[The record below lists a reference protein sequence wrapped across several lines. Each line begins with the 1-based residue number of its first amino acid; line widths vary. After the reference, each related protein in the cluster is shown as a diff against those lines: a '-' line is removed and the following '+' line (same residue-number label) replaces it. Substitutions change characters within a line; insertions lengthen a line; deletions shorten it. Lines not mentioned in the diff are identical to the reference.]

1 MEYAFPRTQNFVEAW
16 HRRWEVL
23 VGGTHV
29 GIFKMITEIQKEQNR
44 VKLETESIL
53 RGLPRKL
60 PKKKD
65 RERESRIQV
74 IYNDRDN
81 RPVLDF
87 LRGIA
92 HNLSL

>member
-1 MEYAFPRTQNFVEAW
+1 MPEEANGIIEWFEIYYIHGNIRRITRSGNVIRSDPLFPPSLWSVT
-16 HRRWEVL
+16 EVL

-60 PKKKD
+60 P
-65 RERESRIQV
+65 
-74 IYNDRDN
+74 
-81 RPVLDF
+81 
-87 LRGIA
+87 
-92 HNLSL
+92 

>member
-1 MEYAFPRTQNFVEAW
+1 MKFFFFKKLYYNFCN
-16 HRRWEVL
+16 L
-23 VGGTHV
+23 
-29 GIFKMITEIQKEQNR
+29 IYIKKESNTFFFI
-44 VKLETESIL
+44 KATLETESIL